1 MTKLTV
7 AVAAAAMA
15 SEVSAASYVGD
26 LKLYH
31 FNDQH
36 ARWAKSDHVN
46 NSLCFEGDAN
56 YDDCAGG
63 VAKRA
68 AFLKALPNDKP
79 YLVLDA
85 GDEFQGT
92 PLFNGPDEKMFGR
105 SAKVLQK
112 IWKHQ
117 SVDVFVLG
125 NHEFDNGVSALTDFL
140 KGIQNTPLEGR
151 GSLTTELLCANC
163 EFTTGACN
171 FTDVNMKKN
180 HIFCFKDNARVACDT
195 AGVQL
200 KIGAIGLSLDGQE
213 MKQVTMLDP
222 DCDLSDWKSA
232 ALKQIDTIGADVDG
246 IVLVTHI
253 GIINDRIL
261 AGAIEDE
268 KAANNA
274 KAKKVFAI
282 VGGHSH
288 TMMCDNAEHWDVSC
302 VDGEKQVP
310 YPSFYN
316 DYDGTDLTN
325 KVPIYQDYWAGRSV
339 GEVTVKFADGEDPK
353 VVLVDGK
360 TAKDDTDLFDLNV
373 DVTADVTAFNDISA
387 ELLAVKKLYED
398 IRTVAQ
404 EDLSGGKPACREP
417 PLCNLGVIGTDAMLG
432 YRETMYTG
440 AGANV
445 KKAVIAIQNG
455 GGVRT
460 EVSKGP
466 VSWGSLN
473 EVYPFYNFLQS
484 AVISG
489 QNLIDNVKWGIWGTN
504 PMIQFS
510 GLRVTLPSKDFS
522 IPTEKLACSAK
533 KGVSYSWRDNYRME
547 HNPIDRWDTP
557 LNLRYTSSK
566 IDFVNI
572 EDRSNCG
579 NVSYNADDVTV
590 HYNKCISDHLAKT
603 RSKDGKEP
611 PYPFPKEVFNCDCWA
626 DIDPKGEYPI
636 VTHNFLSGGG
646 DGYCLEATSEWY
658 SQPEQPIVFDSML
671 EWASKGEWAAQP
683 VNYHYAVNGSW
694 AISAAMP
701 LLLSLL
707 VGLL

>member
-1 MTKLTV
+1 MGRLTV
-7 AVAAAAMA
+7 AVAATALADEVAGAA
-15 SEVSAASYVGD
+15 YTGN

-36 ARWAKSDHVN
+36 ARWAKSDHVT
-46 NSLCFEGDAN
+46 NSLCFKGDAN
-56 YDDCAGG
+56 YNECAGG

-68 AFLKALPNDKP
+68 AFIKGLSAETP

-92 PLFNGPDEKMFGR
+92 PLFNGPDDEMFGR
-105 SAKVLQK
+105 SAKLLQK
-112 IWKHQ
+112 LWKHQ

-125 NHEFDNGVSALTDFL
+125 NHEFDNGVPALSEFL
-140 KGIQNTPLEGR
+140 KGIQDTPLNGR
-151 GSLTTELLCANC
+151 DGLTTELLCANC
-163 EFTTGACN
+163 KFDSGNCN
-171 FTDVNMKKN
+171 FDGVKLKKN
-180 HIFCFKDNARVACDT
+180 HTFCFKDNARVACST
-195 AGVQL
+195 ADVQL
-200 KIGAIGLSLDGQE
+200 KIGAIGLSLEGQE
-213 MKQVTMLDP
+213 MSEVTMLDP

-232 ALKQIDTIGADVDG
+232 ALEQIEAIGADVHG

-261 AGAIEDE
+261 AGAIEDK
-268 KAANNA
+268 KANGDA

-288 TMMCDNAEHWDVSC
+288 TMMCDNAEHWDISC
-302 VDGEKQVP
+302 KDGEMQVP

-316 DYDGTDLTN
+316 DYDETDLTN

-339 GEVTVKFADGEDPK
+339 GEVTVKFEDGKVPQ
-353 VVLVDGK
+353 VVLIDG
-360 TAKDDTDLFDLNV
+360 AAANDDTDLIDL
-373 DVTADVTAFNDISA
+373 DVGVIADTTAFDDISA
-387 ELLAVKKLYED
+387 ELSAVQKLYED
-398 IRTVAQ
+398 VRTVAQ

-417 PLCNLGVIGTDAMLG
+417 PLCALGVIGTDAMLG
-432 YRETMYTG
+432 YRETMYNG
-440 AGANV
+440 ARSDV
-445 KKAVIAIQNG
+445 KQAVIAIQNG

-460 EVSKGP
+460 EVAKGS
-466 VSWGSLN
+466 VSWGTMN

-484 AVISG
+484 AVIPG

-522 IPTEKLACSAK
+522 IPTEELACSSK
-533 KGVSYSWRDNYRME
+533 KGVSYSWKENYQME
-547 HNPIDRWDTP
+547 HSPIDGSDTAY
-557 LNLRYTSSK
+557 NLRYTSAK

-572 EDRSNCG
+572 EDRSDCSNI
-579 NVSYNADDVTV
+579 SYNTDDITV
-590 HYNKCISDHLAKT
+590 HYNKCISDHLTQQRT
-603 RSKDGKEP
+603 RDGKQP

-646 DGYCLEATSEWY
+646 DGYCLEPATDWY

-683 VNYHYAVNGSW
+683 ENYHYAVNGSW
-694 AISAAMP
+694 AISAAVP